1 MNALYR
7 RTRDSYPIASNRHDR
22 PSGQLLG
29 VVLEDSSH
37 ELDSSFG
44 WYIRKANKPAVRRS
58 FHENELAEVLVHG
71 HQDSVFGRSPIQHYA
86 IARVRTT
93 LPGFHDIVSV
103 LAQPLRQPVARAPI
117 NEKPHFAATPT
128 ESRESWET
136 TACA

>member
-1 MNALYR
+1 VNALYR

-44 WYIRKANKPAVRRS
+44 WYIRKAN
-58 FHENELAEVLVHG
+58 
-71 HQDSVFGRSPIQHYA
+71 
-86 IARVRTT
+86 ARVRTT

-103 LAQPLRQPVARAPI
+103 LAQLLLQPVARAPI